1 MDVLAYSAFNQQV
14 LLNQSIV
21 EKTSCLATK
30 CSETAALQAAAAGFD
45 AAAVCWVRCI
55 EPCLLRRPFEG
66 FSSGYWSCIPS
77 LTGASQGFKVCDT
90 STQFNCGA
98 TCTWTVPSGVTRARF
113 QLWGAGGGAN
123 KAPCCCGDAPFG
135 STGAYASV
143 IIPVTAGC
151 SYVICSG
158 CAFCCFG
165 STTSGAQRIPG
176 CPSWVTGPGLC
187 NFCANGGQGAL
198 GHWMSAYGGSL
209 SGPCY
214 LGTLNCTGQ
223 SICNQG
229 GDTCMTG
236 SCSSGGIIQYTPGAS
251 YFGTTT
257 SVTSPSIVYGI
268 RGMWPLMCWSTNN
281 YGYQCHPPIYG
292 FESISRCNPSYS
304 SGNCCGYRCRA
315 ECNIL
320 QVPGAGGFYSHAMGG
335 GNGLCGDMGRMGMVC
350 VTYC

>member
-14 LLNQSIV
+14 ALNQSIV
-21 EKTSCLATK
+21 DKTSCLSTK
-30 CSETAALQAAAAGFD
+30 CSETAALQASAAGFD
-45 AAAVCWVRCI
+45 ATTVCWVQCI

-66 FSSGYWSCIPS
+66 FSSGYWSLIPS
-77 LTGASQGFKVCDT
+77 LTGASTGFKVCDT
-90 STQFNCGA
+90 NAQFNCGA

-143 IIPVTAGC
+143 IIPVTAGN

-165 STTSGAQRIPG
+165 STTSGANRIPG

-187 NFCANGGQGAL
+187 NFCANGGQGSL
-198 GHWMSAYGGSL
+198 GNWMAAYGKST
-209 SGPCY
+209 PCY
-214 LGTLNCTGQ
+214 LATNCCTGQ
-223 SICNQG
+223 SICNNG
-229 GDTCMTG
+229 GDTCHTG
-236 SCSSGGIIQYTPGAS
+236 SCSSGGIIPYTPGAS

-257 SVTSPSIVYGI
+257 SATTPSIVYGI
-268 RGMWPLMCWSTNN
+268 RGMWPLMCWTTSN

-292 FESISRCNPSYS
+292 FETVSRCNPSYS
-304 SGNCCGYRCRA
+304 SGNCCGCNCRA
-315 ECNIL
+315 SCNIL

-335 GNGLCGDMGRMGMVC
+335 GTGLCGDMGRMGMVC
-350 VTYC
+350 VTFC